1 MDNKKSNGHAAAT
14 VTALLEISNA
24 VHSSENLSEL
34 FEKIHRTLKRIIDV
48 SNFFIAI
55 VDTKERTLHFPYYV
69 DRFGCVPA
77 QTNFIK
83 NRRPPKTRK
92 PKRGVG
98 SGAPFLDGSAADY
111 KR

>member
-34 FEKIHRTLKRIIDV
+34 FEKIHHTLKRIIDV

-55 VDTKERTLHFPYYV
+55 VDTKERTLHIMSIPWMMIFL
-69 DRFGCVPA
+69 RS
-77 QTNFIK
+77 QTSIL
-83 NRRPPKTRK
+83 
-92 PKRGVG
+92 
-98 SGAPFLDGSAADY
+98 AIH
-111 KR
+111 